1 MNNNMAKILLV
12 EDEIAHAEIIKRYFE
27 SAPDQMQIDAVHTLR
42 DAKAY
47 IGKTIP
53 NLVIT
58 DFKLPDGKGIELLN
72 TSKENMH
79 YPVVLMTSQGDEQIA
94 VEAMK
99 LGALDYIVKSDSI
112 FRDMPRI
119 AQRALREW
127 QLVIDKKKADEML
140 ANQYQELERTNKELD
155 RFVYSASHDL
165 SAPLKSIL
173 GLVNVIRI
181 ETDNNGVLYY
191 LDLMEKSINKLDQ
204 FINEIINFS
213 RNSRIELQY
222 EVIHLSG
229 LVKEILENLKFS
241 DRFDEINFNLDINE
255 DIEISADKLRLKMVL
270 NNLISN
276 AIKFQRF
283 DREEQPFVSIVAKDE
298 KDSFIIEVEDNG
310 QGIMEKYA
318 DKIFDMFFRATNTS
332 KGSGLGLYIA
342 KEAVNKM
349 GGNITVQSK
358 PNQGSLFRIELSK
371 DTIVVSTQA

>member
-1 MNNNMAKILLV
+1 MSNNMAKILLV
-12 EDEIAHAEIIKRYFE
+12 EDEIAHAELIKRYFE
-27 SAPDQMQIDAVHTLR
+27 SASDQMQIEAVHTLR
-42 DAKAY
+42 DAQAY
-47 IGKTIP
+47 IQQNLP

-58 DFKLPDGKGIELLN
+58 DFKLPDGKGTELLN
-72 TSKENMH
+72 TPKESMH

-140 ANQYQELERTNKELD
+140 ARQYQELERTNKELD

-181 ETDNNGVLYY
+181 ETDSSGVLYY

-229 LVKEILENLKFS
+229 LVHEILENLKFS
-241 DRFDEINFNLDINE
+241 EQFDEIDFIINI
-255 DIEISADKLRLKMVL
+255 DNDLEISADKLRLKMVL

-283 DREEQPFVSIVAKDE
+283 DREEKPFVSIIAKDE
-298 KDSFIIEVEDNG
+298 KDSLIIEVEDNG

-349 GGNITVQSK
+349 GGNISVQSV
-358 PNQGSLFRIELSK
+358 PNRGSLFRIDLSK
-371 DTIVVSTQA
+371 DTIAVSSQA